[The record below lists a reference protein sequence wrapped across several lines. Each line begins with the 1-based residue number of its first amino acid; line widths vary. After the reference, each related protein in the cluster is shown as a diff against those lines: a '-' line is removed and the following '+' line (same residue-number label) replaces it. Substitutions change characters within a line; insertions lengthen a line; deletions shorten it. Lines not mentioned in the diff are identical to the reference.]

1 KCYRLKERL
10 GSGSYGEVFRVRNV
24 HTNKEFTAKFSLAN
38 DTDSI
43 LQHEYEV
50 LSKLQGIAGIPHVT
64 SFGKEASYSIMVFE
78 HLGPSLEKVFH
89 SCHRSFSHHT
99 IAKIG
104 EQLIHC
110 LQNIHLRSYIH
121 QDVKPS
127 NILIGTGQD
136 APAIYLVNFSIAK
149 PYRDPH
155 THLHNTF
162 SKCGSFLGSP
172 AFASI
177 NGHLRLKVGRQDD
190 LESLSYLL
198 IYLACGSLPWLGHTP
213 CLENDTIVSMKRD
226 IFQRGNIP
234 EVLLTLLSYSRSLL
248 FPQKPDYVYLQALM
262 KSLCTDPLCDS
273 RPEWLHSDGT
283 LSMSIIMNDSPAWG
297 CKREKP
303 VVGKRPTTGYLSMYL
318 LCTFASRLTICY

>member
-1 KCYRLKERL
+1 
-10 GSGSYGEVFRVRNV
+10 GEVFRVHNV
-24 HTNKEFTAKFSLAN
+24 HTNKEFTTKFSPAN

-50 LSKLQGIAGIPHVT
+50 LSKLQGIAGIPHIT
-64 SFGKEASYSIMVFE
+64 LFGKEASYSIMVFE

-89 SCHRSFSHHT
+89 SCHQSFSHHT
-99 IAKIG
+99 ITAIS

-110 LQNIHLRSYIH
+110 LQNIHLHSYIH
-121 QDVKPS
+121 WDVKPS

-136 APAIYLVNFSIAK
+136 APTVYLVDFGIAK

-155 THLHNTF
+155 MHLHNTF
-162 SKCGSFLGSP
+162 GKCGSFLGSP

-177 NGHLRLKVGRQDD
+177 NSHLGLEAGRRDD

-213 CLENDTIVSMKRD
+213 CLENDTIISMKRD
-226 IFQRGNIP
+226 IFQLDDIP
-234 EVLLTLLSYSRSLL
+234 KVLLTLLSYSRSLP

-262 KSLCTDPLCDS
+262 KSLCTDPLCNS
-273 RPEWLHSDGT
+273 WPEWLCSDGT
-283 LSMSIIMNDSPAWG
+283 LSMSIITNDLLAWG

-303 VVGKRPTTGYLSMYL
+303 AVGKRPTMGYLSMYL